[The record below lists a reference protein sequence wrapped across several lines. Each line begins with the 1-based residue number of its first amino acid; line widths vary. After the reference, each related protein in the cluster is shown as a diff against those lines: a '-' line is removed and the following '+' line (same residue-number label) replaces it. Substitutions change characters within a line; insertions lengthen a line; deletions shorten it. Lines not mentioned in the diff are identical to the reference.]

1 MSSVK
6 TNVRKKKRIRIA
18 PNRKSKSV
26 GSDGEFAAMEGRAR
40 DDQAAI
46 GNTRDSEAHKT
57 QVIGETS
64 SGLPR
69 EKLDF
74 NYHFESVEDHMAAL
88 VADPLGQLERDLID
102 CGLEPVLATATLIYL
117 AKASPYAGR
126 HVSLQIRGDSE
137 SFKSMTVSL
146 IARLHPEMD
155 IILRQNITWAALME
169 GLGGGHDLR
178 RRTICL
184 DENIESRKR
193 DRDLMGTIRELTTK
207 ECVTRTKMHRGV
219 PQNITLLGPAT
230 IIDCMLTDTALT
242 DQDVN
247 RFLVI
252 SMPEDPAVRTAICQ
266 LNAERFDDRGARRNE
281 LINRIAKGHQAFLG
295 QFRKEIIV
303 NKPALLSGSNESPRF
318 DSSVFGLVCTT
329 AWLHQ
334 SKRINEAGGFT
345 ATADDYAF
353 VHNLLKDVRILFPK
367 SSLTGSATKYLQAWR
382 DLAKRQ
388 GNLAISSPQLHA
400 AIAPNMDPGA
410 FGRVI
415 NELIKANYGEP
426 TGRGPRGVKFQQLT
440 DLGLT
445 YSGSDLISKLPSP
458 ESLREAQACA
468 TPRSDQSQ
476 E

>member
-1 MSSVK
+1 MSSLRSAPK
-6 TNVRKKKRIRIA
+6 KRQPRTSLKKK
-18 PNRKSKSV
+18 
-26 GSDGEFAAMEGRAR
+26 AR
-40 DDQAAI
+40 FP
-46 GNTRDSEAHKT
+46 G
-57 QVIGETS
+57 S
-64 SGLPR
+64 SGKGFEGGANDDRKTIENGRNAEVNEPIMKGGPSPGPSSLLS
-69 EKLDF
+69 EF
-74 NYHFESVEDHMAAL
+74 NYRFESVEDHVAAL
-88 VADPLGQLERDLID
+88 NADPLGQLKLDLID
-102 CGLEPVLATATLIYL
+102 CGLEPVLSAAKLIYL

-146 IARLHPEMD
+146 VARLHPETD
-155 IILRQNITWAALME
+155 IIVRQNITWAALME
-169 GLGGGHDLR
+169 GLGCGNDLR
-178 RRTICL
+178 RRVICL
-184 DENIESRKR
+184 DENVESRKR
-193 DRDLMGTIRELTTK
+193 DHDLMGTIRELTTK
-207 ECVTRTKMHRGV
+207 ECVTRSKMQRGV
-219 PQNITLLGPAT
+219 PQNITLLGPAA
-230 IIDCMLTDTALT
+230 IIDCMLTDTVLT

-252 SMPEDPAVRTAICQ
+252 SMPEDPAVRTAVCQ

-281 LINRIAKGHQAFLG
+281 LINRIAKGHQALLG
-295 QFRKEIIV
+295 QFKKEIIV

-345 ATADDYAF
+345 ATADDYAY

-382 DLAKRQ
+382 DLAMRQ
-388 GNLAISSPQLHA
+388 GNLPISSPQLHA

-415 NELIKANYGEP
+415 NELIKANYAEP

-468 TPRSDQSQ
+468 TPRIDQSQ